1 MNRHEP
7 NTPPP
12 PLSPSRYLFK
22 NKLTDIPAAIGN
34 LTLMERASFACNKIE
49 HIPDEIGQLTKL
61 IDLYLSGN
69 EKITAMP
76 DTICECVCLRTLC
89 MQGCKGLKALPETLP
104 DHLPLLQVRRRGGG
118 RGTGEAGE
126 VEGRRDEEEK
136 KRRREEEKKRRREEE
151 KKRRRDTCVCLCR
164 RWRNHV
170 VSRNT

>member
-1 MNRHEP
+1 MNR
-7 NTPPP
+7 TLLPPAP
-12 PLSPSRYLFK
+12 PSSPLSPSRYLFK

-61 IDLYLSGN
+61 VDLYLSGN

-89 MQGCKGLKALPETLP
+89 MQGCKGLKALPESLP

-118 RGTGEAGE
+118 RGPGEAGE
-126 VEGRRDEEEK
+126 VEGWRDEEEIS
-136 KRRREEEKKRRREEE
+136 EHM
-151 KKRRRDTCVCLCR
+151 CVCLCR
-164 RWRNHV
+164 RRRSHV
-170 VSRNT
+170 VSRQEYGELMILT